1 MGLAQERSSPK
12 AETLEGRT
20 SGLLFVFGPRP
31 SILRRVINYSLA
43 TEGTQGFSKPM
54 EEILTDRVKGVG
66 LELLTESIA
75 SCAMEQDGDPHASE
89 KARGWGTPLSPVE
102 TREPACG
109 LNGGILQNV

>member
-1 MGLAQERSSPK
+1 MRLAQERSSPK

-75 SCAMEQDGDPHASE
+75 SVPRNRTVTRMLQRRPGDGALHS
-89 KARGWGTPLSPVE
+89 PL
-102 TREPACG
+102 
-109 LNGGILQNV
+109 

>member
-1 MGLAQERSSPK
+1 MRLAQEESSPK

-54 EEILTDRVKGVG
+54 EEILTGRVKGVG
-66 LELLTESIA
+66 FELLTESID
-75 SCAMEQDGDPHASE
+75 SLPQTG
-89 KARGWGTPLSPVE
+89 R
-102 TREPACG
+102 
-109 LNGGILQNV
+109 